1 MTAQMGERLFYE
13 GDEHS
18 MCSTPLSGYF
28 ALGGECPKFGQF
40 CTALWRGYVGSW
52 EIRHDRLY
60 MVGLQGTLDD
70 GTKANLETVFPGY
83 PDRVFAH
90 WYSGEIR
97 IPQGRLLNY
106 VHGGFASTYERD
118 VFLKFEKGLLVAKR
132 VKENGQAED
141 DSSPEGYSSG
151 AWTVFP
157 APKKDGE

>member
-28 ALGGECPKFGQF
+28 ALGGEFPKFGQF

-52 EIRHDRLY
+52 DIQNDRLY
-60 MVGLQGTLDD
+60 MIGLQGALED
-70 GTKANLETVFPGY
+70 GTDANLETVFPGY

-97 IPQGRLLNY
+97 IPQGKLLDY

-118 VFLKFEKGLLVAKR
+118 VFLKFEKGVLVAKR
-132 VKENGQAED
+132 VHENGKAEN
-141 DSSPEGYSSG
+141 DSAPEGYSSG